1 MLSSHTA
8 GLGGFVGAR
17 TALAAILAVAL
28 VAGGCAG
35 AIERNPLP
43 NAETAQK
50 ATLPDMAG
58 VRTWADE
65 PPKDIKNAYRTYLK
79 GVPQLGASAPLVDGR
94 MQIDILALSGGG
106 SDGAFGAGVLNGWT
120 ARGDRPEFEQVTGV
134 SAGSIIAPFAYL
146 GADYDDELKQIW
158 TQYQTDQL
166 VVPQIVTGL
175 LGGEAL
181 ADTGPLKKLIAQYID
196 RDFLKKVAKQYE
208 RGRLLT
214 VGTTNLDAKRPVVWN
229 MGAIARHYDN
239 PAAVQ
244 LFRDVILASAA
255 IPGLFPPV
263 NIKVVSDGKYYDEM
277 HVDGGVTRQIY
288 VSSID
293 VPFKAF
299 DVLYP
304 KPPKRH
310 IYLVHNGKMT
320 PQYGAVKP
328 STFQIAGE
336 SINTLMLYQHKG
348 DNYRI
353 YRMALDGGADFNSVA
368 IPPAFNHTS
377 TEKFDL
383 GYQRAL
389 FEEGIRVGKARK
401 WSKKPGDVFDVPRV
415 ATPAAPA
422 ERSPPAEPAAAE
434 PLPPPADDST
444 PAIPGPPPAVPNAPP
459 QPVAMDRVSIIE
471 TATPR

>member
-1 MLSSHTA
+1 
-8 GLGGFVGAR
+8 
-17 TALAAILAVAL
+17 
-28 VAGGCAG
+28 
-35 AIERNPLP
+35 
-43 NAETAQK
+43 
-50 ATLPDMAG
+50 
-58 VRTWADE
+58 
-65 PPKDIKNAYRTYLK
+65 
-79 GVPQLGASAPLVDGR
+79 
-94 MQIDILALSGGG
+94 
-106 SDGAFGAGVLNGWT
+106 
-120 ARGDRPEFEQVTGV
+120 
-134 SAGSIIAPFAYL
+134 
-146 GADYDDELKQIW
+146 
-158 TQYQTDQL
+158 
-166 VVPQIVTGL
+166 
-175 LGGEAL
+175 
-181 ADTGPLKKLIAQYID
+181 GPLKKLIAHYID

-263 NIKVVSDGKYYDEM
+263 NIKVMSDGKYFDEM

-293 VPFKAF
+293 VPFKSF

-310 IYLVHNGKMT
+310 LYLVHNGKMT

-353 YRMALDGGADFNSVA
+353 YRMAMDAGADYNAVA
-368 IPPAFNHTS
+368 IPSDFNHAY

-389 FEEGIRVGKARK
+389 FEEGIRVGKAKDWR
-401 WSKKPGDVFDVPRV
+401 KKPSDVYEAPRV

-422 ERSPPAEPAAAE
+422 NPEPQPGPPAAEPAPAPQPAEPAPAA
-434 PLPPPADDST
+434 PDTPPV
-444 PAIPGPPPAVPNAPP
+444 VPNAPVE
-459 QPVAMDRVSIIE
+459 PVAMDRVSAIE